1 MDMQL
6 YAALWSFAVCSRTH
20 FRVADPGERPKEEPT
35 VKPAKLL
42 LFSALGL
49 AACADVGASMGQPD
63 PTVYSADCDPILGQ
77 GPNLPCAMPWPSNL
91 YLQPDGSTQTGY
103 ALRFRPGALPAN
115 NQGRQGLPENYKHLD
130 GYGPGTQILALFP
143 NLDLRDL
150 PTEDHVER
158 SLAPDAAIVLL
169 EDQRG
174 TLRRVPYFVELDGYE
189 SDPALQTLFVRPGEI
204 LKEATRYIV
213 AFRGL
218 RNTAGQT
225 IAPAR
230 PFVRLRD
237 GDTADVPVL
246 AARQARFDRVF
257 ETLASQ
263 GIDKRSLV
271 VAWDFVTASN
281 TAMHGDLLSM
291 RDQAL
296 TTVGA
301 AGAPLVIDG
310 VTEYV
315 PMPDGS
321 GRPVDADIA
330 VEVRGHFTVP
340 DFLTDWSIPGFGG
353 THIRRD
359 GAGKP
364 QAQGSRNPS
373 FWVRIPYSA
382 TDGKSTP
389 HGLVLYGHGLLGSGT
404 QVRGGFN
411 SRIANRKNLIF
422 FAADLTGMAEDDQ
435 ASVIQILAEIG
446 RFPHLADRLQQGL
459 VEWVL
464 LARGMREQLAGLPA
478 LAKYKLQINRNEL
491 YYSGISQGGIF
502 GGSFVALSPDVERGH
517 LGVPGS
523 NYSLLLQRSTDFSS
537 FSLVLGGAYPSTR
550 DQAVVLSAIQL
561 LWDATDP
568 VTHYRHLSVEPY
580 PGNRP
585 HYVLMGPARGDYQV
599 AVLSNEI
606 LSRSGLDVA
615 TMAHYDDDRSVPLVK
630 EQPYPHS
637 GSGIVLWHFGN
648 PWPAIG
654 NHPPTDNDDDPHEL
668 PRRRDPHNDQMVH
681 FFRTGQIIDVCNAMP
696 CWPDRK
702 P

>member
-1 MDMQL
+1 M
-6 YAALWSFAVCSRTH
+6 
-20 FRVADPGERPKEEPT
+20 
-35 VKPAKLL
+35 KPANLL
-42 LFSALGL
+42 LLASLTV
-49 AACADVGASMGQPD
+49 AACADVGSTSGEPD
-63 PTVYSADCDPILGQ
+63 STVYNADCDPILGQ

-103 ALRFRPGALPAN
+103 ALRFSPQALPSN
-115 NQGRQGLPENYKHLD
+115 NQGRPVRPEIFAHLD
-130 GYGPGTQILALFP
+130 GYGPSTQILAMIP
-143 NLDLRDL
+143 NVDLRDL
-150 PTEDHVER
+150 ATEDHLDR
-158 SLAPDAAIVLL
+158 SLAADAAIVLL

-174 TLRRVPYFVELDGYE
+174 KLRRVPYFVELDGYE
-189 SDPALQTLFVRPGEI
+189 GDAGLQTLFVRPAEI
-204 LKEATRYIV
+204 LKEATRYVV

-218 RNTAGQT
+218 RDTAGKPIT
-225 IAPAR
+225 AAR
-230 PFVRLRD
+230 PFARLRD
-237 GDTADVPVL
+237 GDTADIPVL

-281 TAMHGDLLSM
+281 TALHGDLLSM

-296 TTVGA
+296 TLQGPT
-301 AGAPLVIDG
+301 GAPLVVDE
-310 VTEYV
+310 VVEFA
-315 PMPDGS
+315 PMPDRT

-340 DFLTDWSIPGFGG
+340 DFLTDWSTAGFAGS
-353 THIRRD
+353 HIRRD
-359 GAGKP
+359 DRGKP
-364 QAQGSRNPS
+364 QAQGSRNPP
-373 FWVRIPYSA
+373 FWVRIPHSA

-411 SRIANRKNLIF
+411 GRIANRKNLIF
-422 FAADLTGMAEDDQ
+422 FSADLTGMASDDQ
-435 ASVIQILAEIG
+435 ASVIQILAEVS

-464 LARGMREQLAGLPA
+464 LARGMRERLEGLPT
-478 LAKYKLQINRNEL
+478 LAKYKIKVNRDEL
-491 YYSGISQGGIF
+491 FYSGISQGGIF
-502 GGSFVALSPDVERGH
+502 GASFVALSPDVERGH
-517 LGVPGS
+517 LGVPGN
-523 NYSLLLQRSTDFSS
+523 NYSFLLQRSTDFTG
-537 FSLVLGGAYPSTR
+537 FGAVLGGAYPSTR

-561 LWDATDP
+561 LWDASDP

-580 PGNRP
+580 PGKRP
-585 HYVLMGPARGDYQV
+585 SQVLLGPARGDYQV
-599 AVLSNEI
+599 SVLSNEI
-606 LSRSGLDVA
+606 LSRSGVGVA
-615 TMAHYDDDRSVPLVK
+615 TMAHYDDERPVPLVT

-654 NHPPTDNDDDPHEL
+654 NHPPPDKDDDPHEL

-681 FFRTGQIIDVCNAMP
+681 FFRTGQIIDVCAGKP
-696 CWPDRK
+696 CWPDRA

>member
-1 MDMQL
+1 MKPGHL
-6 YAALWSFAVCSRTH
+6 LLLATLTH
-20 FRVADPGERPKEEPT
+20 F
-35 VKPAKLL
+35 
-42 LFSALGL
+42 
-49 AACADVGASMGQPD
+49 ACADVGSSLGEPD
-63 PTVYSADCDPILGQ
+63 PTVYSAECDPILGQ

-91 YLQPDGSTQTGY
+91 YLQPDGSTKTGY
-103 ALRFRPGALPAN
+103 ALRFPVGALPSN
-115 NQGRQGLPENYKHLD
+115 NQGRPVRPEGYAHLD
-130 GYGPGTQILALFP
+130 GYGPSTQILALFP

-150 PTEDHVER
+150 ATEDHIER
-158 SLAPDAAIVLL
+158 SLVPDAAIVLL

-174 TLRRVPYFVELDGYE
+174 KLRRVPYFVELDGYE
-189 SDPALQTLFVRPGEI
+189 GDPALRTLFVRPAEI

-218 RNTAGQT
+218 RDTTGRAIT
-225 IAPAR
+225 PAR

-237 GDTADVPVL
+237 GDTADIPVL

-257 ETLASQ
+257 ETLAGA

-271 VAWDFVTASN
+271 VAWDFVTASSS
-281 TAMHGDLLSM
+281 AMHGDLLSM

-296 TTVGA
+296 ALAGPSGA
-301 AGAPLVIDG
+301 ALTVDEVI
-310 VTEYV
+310 EFV
-315 PMPDGS
+315 PTKDGS
-321 GRPVDADIA
+321 GKPVDADIA

-340 DFLTDWSIPGFGG
+340 DFLAEWTTEGFTGH
-353 THIRRD
+353 HIRRD
-359 GAGKP
+359 AARKP
-364 QAQGSRNPS
+364 QAMGSRNPS

-389 HGLVLYGHGLLGSGT
+389 HGLVLYGHGLLGEGT

-422 FAADLTGMAEDDQ
+422 FAADLTGMSEADQ
-435 ASVIQILAEIG
+435 PSVIQILAEVS
-446 RFPHLADRLQQGL
+446 RFPHLADGLQQGL

-464 LARGMREQLAGLPA
+464 LARGMRERLQDLPE
-478 LAKYKLQINRNEL
+478 LAKYKLKVNHDEL

-502 GGSFVALSPDVERGH
+502 GASFVAISPDVERGH
-517 LGVPGS
+517 LGVPGN
-523 NYSLLLQRSTDFSS
+523 NYSLLLQRSTDFGG

-568 VTHYRHLSVEPY
+568 VSHYRHLSVEPH

-585 HYVLMGPARGDYQV
+585 HQVLLGPARGDYQV

-606 LSRSGLDVA
+606 LTRSGVGVA
-615 TMAHYDDDRSVPLVK
+615 TMAHYDDERPVPLVT

-654 NHPPTDNDDDPHEL
+654 NHPPPDNDDDPHEL

-681 FFRTGQIIDVCNAMP
+681 FFRTGQIIDVCAGKP
-696 CWPDRK
+696 CWPDRA